1 MNVNDIFIAIA
12 KKLPIGPPQGE
23 PTGTVDMN
31 QPQQQQK
38 GSCCK

>member
-1 MNVNDIFIAIA
+1 MNVNDIFMAIA
-12 KKLPIGPPQGE
+12 KKLPTGPPQGE